1 MADSTEP
8 KDGKI
13 RQIKLNLFP
22 KREDYGV
29 ARPSDQAEPERE
41 AG

>member
-1 MADSTEP
+1 MADSKEP

-22 KREDYGV
+22 KREDYG
-29 ARPSDQAEPERE
+29 AQPSDQAEPEHE